1 MGVDV
6 VAGRRHTALWWAACK
21 GFVECSKL
29 SLGGKHSR
37 EQGLIAMDEGPLSMV
52 RRIRVAWSV
61 KVLQCLFLLWMKLA
75 NRKPIVNAKE
85 SNVERRGSRK
95 VFRLVGQKQHLR
107 EKGYNG
113 SMVQF
118 DARFYYST

>member
-6 VAGRRHTALWWAACK
+6 IVGRHHTALWWAECK
-21 GFVECSKL
+21 GFVERSKL

-37 EQGLIAMDEGPLSMV
+37 EQGLIAMDDGPLSMV

-61 KVLQCLFLLWMKLA
+61 KVLRCLFLLWMKLA
-75 NRKPIVNAKE
+75 NRKPFVNAKE
-85 SNVERRGSRK
+85 SNVGWTGSRK
-95 VFRLVGQKQHLR
+95 VFRLVGQKQHPR

-113 SMVQF
+113 SNGAV
-118 DARFYYST
+118 